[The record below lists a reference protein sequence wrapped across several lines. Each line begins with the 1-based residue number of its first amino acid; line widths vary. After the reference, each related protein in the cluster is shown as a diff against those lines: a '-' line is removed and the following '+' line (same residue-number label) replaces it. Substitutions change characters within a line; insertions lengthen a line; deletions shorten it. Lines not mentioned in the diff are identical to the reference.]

1 MSYDLMA
8 EMNSY
13 IIHWSRSQSM
23 WSLLYTLL
31 PAGAIHHY
39 TWVGC
44 AQHSSWSV
52 GPGTTMMVSSLQ
64 KQKYSDCFQET
75 LQQLSLPRK
84 EWGKS
89 WSCYFPGNLHGRSVQ
104 AYIGRSS
111 KEIFW
116 RRKKKEHV
124 LTTTV
129 MQILNQMFMP
139 WMNRVKAGEKRSKQK
154 KREYPEGEKMTEKIL
169 KRNINY
175 SFIYVNV

>member
-64 KQKYSDCFQET
+64 KQKCSDCFQET

-84 EWGKS
+84 EWEKAG
-89 WSCYFPGNLHGRSVQ
+89 VV
-104 AYIGRSS
+104 
-111 KEIFW
+111 IFLGICMADQFKPTLAGLA
-116 RRKKKEHV
+116 RKCFGEKKEHV

-139 WMNRVKAGEKRSKQK
+139 WMNRAKAGEKRSKQK
-154 KREYPEGEKMTEKIL
+154 KREYPEGEKWLRT
-169 KRNINY
+169 
-175 SFIYVNV
+175 F